1 MMNDYVNN
9 IEPENTKYSLF
20 QSHSRSCT
28 AMETEVEITAMC
40 SFSDLLFIGTSK
52 GLVSQLIIQELYDD
66 KTSFCFSNVL
76 SRRIFTKP
84 ISRLETSSKKTTLSI
99 FSDEN
104 LILCNAEKLEIINFI
119 PSFKGVSSFQLC
131 SFDDEKEKLCIG
143 FKSGL
148 IQLHHI
154 FVSTCML
161 VFETKLTEVS
171 LSLCISPQFL
181 CVASD
186 SSYIS
191 INLRTNVTT
200 ELLRSVKEPVRNYIA
215 YFTQNE
221 FIVSGPGS
229 LGIIVDANGVSHRA
243 PLQLSSNIVEVFVWK
258 NYFFTITDE
267 FFTIHNILTQS
278 QIQTINL
285 QKPSV
290 ACFSADAHLLYFT
303 ETSDFNTDTASIKN
317 IQVLGPERWDL
328 IARRFILTGCLKQAF
343 HVQQQERNRLTQVMQ
358 SQVEKF
364 KHEQQLFD
372 KRRQRVLG
380 LLGFYHFEK
389 GELDKAASY
398 FEQSTIDIRE
408 ILFRYS
414 DLLPK
419 GCYFMPNWFY
429 KLHQTNP
436 EPSHDNNNGDTQTS
450 GINLTSDLCILR
462 AAEDS
467 DNDDHD
473 LIISSSWLLRYQE
486 FLFNF
491 LRKHHKSKFVEKYL
505 HYVLLFQFV
514 ETALVKLY
522 VRLQQAGIQP
532 YLYEL
537 IIDTTSSSDSRSGES
552 GLTKSTSNS
561 DQGLVDL
568 ISSLIH
574 IDVEDLTV
582 YLENN
587 NAYHALALIY
597 RWQGNLSGALEIWR
611 KLVYNELNDSS
622 FPGVEFYI
630 SILLDLSAH
639 DPTDSQKQSPYKG
652 VAIHSSSDV
661 NYEFSVYAELVWN
674 HFMQALRTN
683 HEVIAEQLM
692 LRFPIPSSYIN
703 SSCELSIISDSTIE
717 TSLESSLA
725 PSQILSP
732 NHIIQS
738 LISSY
743 PNMTMTYLK
752 HLCSSLPNCHPENH
766 NLLGKLYLN
775 TLLMKLKSTD
785 NLFDDDMKKRIREL
799 RTEFCQLIRYSLLIS
814 HKTLLDRLHNESVEV
829 QKKLAYE
836 IAILE
841 GKANNHM
848 KALKYLIEDIID
860 YKAALYYCLTFSRQ
874 QPIHYSARKNDT
886 NVQCNTIAV
895 NSLDNCHYLNQ
906 FELMEGDSNN
916 QSISS
921 LLFTIFVEICLDRLL
936 INEENS
942 NDDIKKMILN
952 LLNNPDLKFNYSKLL
967 SRLPSTWDILE
978 IKPFLHNALRSTL
991 HEWSELELE
1000 YGLTKYNAK
1009 LSVVD
1014 LPKNSNCLL
1023 IEDDTLCSI
1032 CHQSIY
1038 VYGLSDSFAW
1048 LIPKNQVVHTHCL
1061 SSNQ

>member
-1 MMNDYVNN
+1 MMNDYVNK

-20 QSHSRSCT
+20 QLHPSSCT

-52 GLVSQLIIQELYDD
+52 GLVSQLIIQELYDN

-84 ISRLETSSKKTTLSI
+84 ISRLENSSKKTTLSI

-104 LILCNAEKLEIINFI
+104 LTLCNAEKLEIMNFI
-119 PSFKGVSSFQLC
+119 PSFKGVSSFHLC

-161 VFETKLTEVS
+161 VFETRLTEVPQ
-171 LSLCISPQFL
+171 SLCISPQFL

-191 INLRTNVTT
+191 INLRTNSTT
-200 ELLRSVKEPVRNYIA
+200 ELLRSVKEPVRNYIV

-243 PLQLSSNIVEVFVWK
+243 PLQLSPNIVEVFVWT

-303 ETSDFNTDTASIKN
+303 GTSDCNTDTTSIRN

-343 HVQQQERNRLTQVMQ
+343 LVQQQERNRLTQAMQ
-358 SQVEKF
+358 LQVEKF

-408 ILFRYS
+408 
-414 DLLPK
+414 
-419 GCYFMPNWFY
+419 
-429 KLHQTNP
+429 
-436 EPSHDNNNGDTQTS
+436 
-450 GINLTSDLCILR
+450 
-462 AAEDS
+462 
-467 DNDDHD
+467 
-473 LIISSSWLLRYQE
+473 
-486 FLFNF
+486 
-491 LRKHHKSKFVEKYL
+491 
-505 HYVLLFQFV
+505 FV

-532 YLYEL
+532 YPYEL
-537 IIDTTSSSDSRSGES
+537 IIDTSSSDSQSGEG
-552 GLTKSTSNS
+552 GLTKSTNNNN
-561 DQGLVDL
+561 QGLVDL

-639 DPTDSQKQSPYKG
+639 NSTDSQKQSLYKG
-652 VAIHSSSDV
+652 AAIHSSNDV
-661 NYEFSVYAELVWN
+661 NYEFSVYSELVWN
-674 HFMQALRTN
+674 HFMQALTTN
-683 HEVIAEQLM
+683 HEIIAEQLM
-692 LRFPIPSSYIN
+692 LRFPIPSSYVN
-703 SSCELSIISDSTIE
+703 SSCELSVIEGSTTE

-732 NHIIQS
+732 NHIIKS

-775 TLLMKLKSTD
+775 TLLMKLRSTD
-785 NLFDDDMKKRIREL
+785 NLSDDQMKKQIRKL

-814 HKTLLDRLHNESVEV
+814 HKTLLDRLYNESVAV

-836 IAILE
+836 LAILE
-841 GKANNHM
+841 GKANNHV
-848 KALKYLIEDIID
+848 KALKYLIEDVND

-874 QPIHYSARKNDT
+874 QLIHCSARNNDT
-886 NVQCNTIAV
+886 NVKCNTIAV
-895 NSLDNCHYLNQ
+895 NSLGTYHHWNQ
-906 FELMEGDSNN
+906 FEFMEGDSSN

-921 LLFTIFVEICLDRLL
+921 LLFTTFVEICLDRLRT
-936 INEENS
+936 NENNS
-942 NDDIKKMILN
+942 KDIKKMILN
-952 LLNNPDLKFNYSKLL
+952 LLNNPDLTFNYSKLL
-967 SRLPSTWDILE
+967 SRFPSTWNILE
-978 IKPFLHNALRSTL
+978 IKPFLHNAFRSTL
-991 HEWSELELE
+991 QEWSELQLE

-1009 LSVVD
+1009 LSIVD
-1014 LPKNSNCLL
+1014 LPNKSHFLL
-1023 IEDDTLCSI
+1023 IKDDTLCSV
-1032 CHQSIY
+1032 CHQSIC
-1038 VYGLSDSFAW
+1038 VYGPSDSFAW

>member
-1 MMNDYVNN
+1 
-9 IEPENTKYSLF
+9 
-20 QSHSRSCT
+20 
-28 AMETEVEITAMC
+28 MC

-52 GLVSQLIIQELYDD
+52 GVVSQLIIQELYDD
-66 KTSFCFSNVL
+66 NTSFCFSSVL
-76 SRRIFTKP
+76 SRSLFTKP
-84 ISRLETSSKKTTLSI
+84 ILRLETSSKKSTLAV

-104 LILCNAEKLEIINFI
+104 LTLCNAEKLEIINFI
-119 PSFKGVSSFQLC
+119 PSFKGVSSFYLC

-154 FVSTCML
+154 FVSTIML
-161 VFETKLTEVS
+161 VFEIKLSEVPQ
-171 LSLCISPQFL
+171 SLCISPQFL
-181 CVASD
+181 CVASN
-186 SSYIS
+186 SSYVS
-191 INLRTNVTT
+191 INLRTSSTT
-200 ELLRSVKEPVRNYIA
+200 ELLRKKEPGRNYIA

-229 LGIIVDANGVSHRA
+229 LGIIVDANGISHRA

-278 QIQTINL
+278 QIQTVNL

-290 ACFSADAHLLYFT
+290 ACFSADTHLLFFT
-303 ETSDFNTDTASIKN
+303 GTPESNTTTTTTRN

-343 HVQQQERNRLTQVMQ
+343 ILQQQERNRLIQIMQ
-358 SQVEKF
+358 LQVEKF
-364 KHEQQLFD
+364 KHEQHLFNQ
-372 KRRQRVLG
+372 RRQRVLG

-389 GELDKAASY
+389 GELDEAASY
-398 FEQSTIDIRE
+398 FEQSAIDIRE

-429 KLHQTNP
+429 RLHQTNP
-436 EPSHDNNNGDTQTS
+436 EASDVNGSIDAQTS
-450 GINLTSDLCILR
+450 GINLIYDLCILR

-467 DNDDHD
+467 NNDD
-473 LIISSSWLLRYQE
+473 LTTSSSSWFIKYEE

-505 HYVLLFQFV
+505 HFV

-522 VRLQQAGIQP
+522 VRLQQADIQP

-537 IIDTTSSSDSRSGES
+537 IIDTTSFNNSPSIGSA
-552 GLTKSTSNS
+552 LTKSTSNN

-568 ISSLIH
+568 ISSLVN

-582 YLENN
+582 YLEKN

-611 KLVYNELNDSS
+611 KLVYNEINDSS

-630 SILLDLSAH
+630 SILLDLSTYNSN
-639 DPTDSQKQSPYKG
+639 DYQKQSSCKVVDIYSPN
-652 VAIHSSSDV
+652 DT
-661 NYEFSVYAELVWN
+661 NYEFPVYAELVWN
-674 HFMQALRTN
+674 HFMQALTTN
-683 HEVIAEQLM
+683 HESIAEQFI
-692 LRFPIPSSYIN
+692 LRLPIPPAYLH
-703 SSCELSIISDSTIE
+703 SSCELSVIESSTIKA
-717 TSLESSLA
+717 SVDHSLA

-738 LISSY
+738 LVSSY
-743 PNMTMTYLK
+743 PNLIMTYLK

-775 TLLMKLKSTD
+775 TILTKLKNTD
-785 NLFDDDMKKRIREL
+785 NVSNDEMKRQIREL
-799 RTEFCQLIRYSLLIS
+799 RTEFCQLIRYSSLIS
-814 HKTLLDRLHNESVEV
+814 HKTLLERLYSESDAV

-836 IAILE
+836 LAILE
-841 GKANNHM
+841 GKANNHV
-848 KALKYLIEDIID
+848 KALKYLIEDIND
-860 YKAALYYCLTFSRQ
+860 YKAALYYCLTFSSQ
-874 QPIHYSARKNDT
+874 QSIPCNNNNAIVK
-886 NVQCNTIAV
+886 CNTTTTTTTKS
-895 NSLDNCHYLNQ
+895 NSSITHHPWDPCEFMKDY
-906 FELMEGDSNN
+906 STN

-921 LLFTIFVEICLDRLL
+921 SLFTTLIDICLDRLFMDK
-936 INEENS
+936 NNS
-942 NDDIKKMILN
+942 NNNDDADIKKIILN
-952 LLNNPDLKFNYSKLL
+952 LLNNPDLKFNYSQLL
-967 SRLPSTWDILE
+967 SRLPSTWNILE
-978 IKPFLHNALRSTL
+978 IKLFLYHALRSTL
-991 HEWSELELE
+991 QEWSEIQFEH
-1000 YGLTKYNAK
+1000 GLTKYNAK
-1009 LSVVD
+1009 LSITN
-1014 LPKNSNCLL
+1014 LPEKSYCLL
-1023 IEDDTLCSI
+1023 IEDDTICSK
-1032 CHQSIY
+1032 CHQSIC
-1038 VYGLSDSFAW
+1038 VYGPSNSFAW
-1048 LIPKNQVVHTHCL
+1048 LLHENQIVHSHCL

>member
-28 AMETEVEITAMC
+28 AMETEVEPCVHFQTYC
-40 SFSDLLFIGTSK
+40 LLEQAR
-52 GLVSQLIIQELYDD
+52 VSQLIIQELYDD

-303 ETSDFNTDTASIKN
+303 ETSDFNTDTASIRN

-473 LIISSSWLLRYQE
+473 LTISSSWLLRYQE

-505 HYVLLFQFV
+505 HFV

-703 SSCELSIISDSTIE
+703 SSCELSIISDSTTE

-916 QSISS
+916 QSIFS
-921 LLFTIFVEICLDRLL
+921 LLFTTFVEICLDRLL

>member
-505 HYVLLFQFV
+505 HFV

-921 LLFTIFVEICLDRLL
+921 LLFTIFVEICLDSFLNSKEFIVSVYLL
-936 INEENS
+936 RENS
-942 NDDIKKMILN
+942 TLQTYVFCNVNRIKTTHIHEQHFQLSTSSGFTVIL
-952 LLNNPDLKFNYSKLL
+952 
-967 SRLPSTWDILE
+967 TWL
-978 IKPFLHNALRSTL
+978 
-991 HEWSELELE
+991 
-1000 YGLTKYNAK
+1000 Y
-1009 LSVVD
+1009 
-1014 LPKNSNCLL
+1014 
-1023 IEDDTLCSI
+1023 
-1032 CHQSIY
+1032 
-1038 VYGLSDSFAW
+1038 
-1048 LIPKNQVVHTHCL
+1048 
-1061 SSNQ
+1061 

>member
-1 MMNDYVNN
+1 MNDYVNN

-28 AMETEVEITAMC
+28 AMETEVEI
-40 SFSDLLFIGTSK
+40 
-52 GLVSQLIIQELYDD
+52 
-66 KTSFCFSNVL
+66 
-76 SRRIFTKP
+76 
-84 ISRLETSSKKTTLSI
+84 
-99 FSDEN
+99 
-104 LILCNAEKLEIINFI
+104 INFI

-131 SFDDEKEKLCIG
+131 SFDDEKEK
-143 FKSGL
+143 
-148 IQLHHI
+148 
-154 FVSTCML
+154 
-161 VFETKLTEVS
+161 
-171 LSLCISPQFL
+171 CISPQFL

-191 INLRTNVTT
+191 INLRTNATT

-303 ETSDFNTDTASIKN
+303 ETSDFNTDTASIRN

-358 SQVEKF
+358 LQVEKF

-372 KRRQRVLG
+372 RRRQRVLG

-436 EPSHDNNNGDTQTS
+436 EPSHDNNNGDTQIS

-473 LIISSSWLLRYQE
+473 LTISSSWLLRYQE

-491 LRKHHKSKFVEKYL
+491 LRKHHKSKFVEKHL
-505 HYVLLFQFV
+505 HFV

-561 DQGLVDL
+561 DQSLVDL

-683 HEVIAEQLM
+683 HEIIAEQLM

-703 SSCELSIISDSTIE
+703 SSCELSIISDSTTE
-717 TSLESSLA
+717 TSLESSLG

-752 HLCSSLPNCHPENH
+752 HLCYSLPNCHPENH

-814 HKTLLDRLHNESVEV
+814 HKTLLDRLHNESVAV

-848 KALKYLIEDIID
+848 KALKYLIEDIND

-895 NSLDNCHYLNQ
+895 NSLDNCHYWDQ
-906 FELMEGDSNN
+906 FEFMEGDSNN
-916 QSISS
+916 QSIFS
-921 LLFTIFVEICLDRLL
+921 LLFTTFVEICLDRLL

-952 LLNNPDLKFNYSKLL
+952 LLNNPDLKFNYSKVGYQSNKVPILILILYTSGFTDPTAVTNSTLL
-967 SRLPSTWDILE
+967 TLLFRLPSTWDILE

-991 HEWSELELE
+991 HEWSELQLE

-1014 LPKNSNCLL
+1014 LPKKSNCLL

-1038 VYGLSDSFAW
+1038 VYGPSDSFAW

>member
-303 ETSDFNTDTASIKN
+303 ETSDFNTDTASIRN

-473 LIISSSWLLRYQE
+473 LTISSSWLLRYQE

-505 HYVLLFQFV
+505 HFV

-703 SSCELSIISDSTIE
+703 SSCELSIISDSTTE

-916 QSISS
+916 QSIFS
-921 LLFTIFVEICLDRLL
+921 LLFTTFVEICLDRLL

>member
-20 QSHSRSCT
+20 QLHPSSCT

-40 SFSDLLFIGTSK
+40 SFSNLLFIGTSK

-76 SRRIFTKP
+76 SRRIFNKP

-99 FSDEN
+99 LSDES
-104 LILCNAEKLEIINFI
+104 LTLCNAEKLEITNFI
-119 PSFKGVSSFQLC
+119 PSFKGVSSFHLC

-161 VFETKLTEVS
+161 VFETRLTEVS
-171 LSLCISPQFL
+171 QSLCISPQFL

-191 INLRTNVTT
+191 INLRTNSTT
-200 ELLRSVKEPVRNYIA
+200 ELLRSVKEPVRNYIV

-243 PLQLSSNIVEVFVWK
+243 PLQLSPNIVEVFVWK

-303 ETSDFNTDTASIKN
+303 GTSDCITDTTSIRN
-317 IQVLGPERWDL
+317 IRVLGPERWDL

-343 HVQQQERNRLTQVMQ
+343 LVQQQERNRLTQVMQ
-358 SQVEKF
+358 LQVEKF
-364 KHEQQLFD
+364 KYEQQLFD

-436 EPSHDNNNGDTQTS
+436 EANHDNDDNAQTS

-467 DNDDHD
+467 DNDHD
-473 LIISSSWLLRYQE
+473 LTISSSWLLKYEE

-491 LRKHHKSKFVEKYL
+491 LRKHHKSKFVEKHL
-505 HYVLLFQFV
+505 HFV

-532 YLYEL
+532 YPYEL
-537 IIDTTSSSDSRSGES
+537 IIDTSSSDSQSGEG
-552 GLTKSTSNS
+552 GLTKSTSNN

-582 YLENN
+582 YLESN

-639 DPTDSQKQSPYKG
+639 NSTDSQKQSPHKRA
-652 VAIHSSSDV
+652 AIHSSNDV

-674 HFMQALRTN
+674 HFMQALTTN
-683 HEVIAEQLM
+683 HEIIAEQLM
-692 LRFPIPSSYIN
+692 LRFPIPTSYIN
-703 SSCELSIISDSTIE
+703 SSCELSIIEDSTTE

-732 NHIIQS
+732 NHIIQT

-785 NLFDDDMKKRIREL
+785 NLSDDEMKKRFRQL

-814 HKTLLDRLHNESVEV
+814 HKTLLDRLYNESAAV
-829 QKKLAYE
+829 QKKLIYE
-836 IAILE
+836 LAILE
-841 GKANNHM
+841 GKANNHV
-848 KALKYLIEDIID
+848 KALKYLIEDGND

-874 QPIHYSARKNDT
+874 QPIHYSARNNDT
-886 NVQCNTIAV
+886 NVKCNTIAV
-895 NSLDNCHYLNQ
+895 NSLGTYHHWDQ
-906 FELMEGDSNN
+906 FEFMESDSNN
-916 QSISS
+916 QSLSS
-921 LLFTIFVEICLDRLL
+921 LLFTTFVEICLDRLL
-936 INEENS
+936 INENNS
-942 NDDIKKMILN
+942 NDIKKMILN
-952 LLNNPDLKFNYSKLL
+952 LLNHPDLKFNYSKLL
-967 SRLPSTWDILE
+967 SRLPSTWNILE
-978 IKPFLHNALRSTL
+978 IKPFLHNAFRSTL
-991 HEWSELELE
+991 HEWSKIQLE
-1000 YGLTKYNAK
+1000 YGLTKYNTK
-1009 LSVVD
+1009 LSIID
-1014 LPKNSNCLL
+1014 LPNKSHCLL
-1023 IEDDTLCSI
+1023 INDDTLCSI
-1032 CHQSIY
+1032 CHQSICI
-1038 VYGLSDSFAW
+1038 YGPSNSFAW
-1048 LIPKNQVVHTHCL
+1048 LIPKNQIVHTHCL
-1061 SSNQ
+1061 SFNQ

>member
-131 SFDDEKEKLCIG
+131 SFDDEKEK
-143 FKSGL
+143 
-148 IQLHHI
+148 
-154 FVSTCML
+154 
-161 VFETKLTEVS
+161 
-171 LSLCISPQFL
+171 
-181 CVASD
+181 
-186 SSYIS
+186 
-191 INLRTNVTT
+191 
-200 ELLRSVKEPVRNYIA
+200 
-215 YFTQNE
+215 NE

-303 ETSDFNTDTASIKN
+303 ETSDFNTDTASIRN

-473 LIISSSWLLRYQE
+473 LTISSSWLLRYQE

-505 HYVLLFQFV
+505 HFV

-703 SSCELSIISDSTIE
+703 SSCELSIISDSTTE

-916 QSISS
+916 QSIFS
-921 LLFTIFVEICLDRLL
+921 LLFTTFVEICLDRLL

>member
-1 MMNDYVNN
+1 MMNDYVNK

-20 QSHSRSCT
+20 QLHPSSCT

-52 GLVSQLIIQELYDD
+52 GLVSQLIIQELYDN

-84 ISRLETSSKKTTLSI
+84 ISRLENSSKKTTLSI

-104 LILCNAEKLEIINFI
+104 LTLCNAEKLEIMNFI
-119 PSFKGVSSFQLC
+119 PSFKGVSSFHLC
-131 SFDDEKEKLCIG
+131 SFDDEKEK
-143 FKSGL
+143 
-148 IQLHHI
+148 
-154 FVSTCML
+154 
-161 VFETKLTEVS
+161 
-171 LSLCISPQFL
+171 
-181 CVASD
+181 
-186 SSYIS
+186 
-191 INLRTNVTT
+191 
-200 ELLRSVKEPVRNYIA
+200 
-215 YFTQNE
+215 NE

-243 PLQLSSNIVEVFVWK
+243 PLQLSPNIVEVFVWT

-303 ETSDFNTDTASIKN
+303 GTSDCNTDTTSIRN

-343 HVQQQERNRLTQVMQ
+343 LVQQQERNRLTQAMQ
-358 SQVEKF
+358 LQVEKF

-436 EPSHDNNNGDTQTS
+436 EANHDNDDNAQTS

-473 LIISSSWLLRYQE
+473 LTISSSWLLKYEE

-491 LRKHHKSKFVEKYL
+491 LRKHHKSKFVEKHL
-505 HYVLLFQFV
+505 HFV

-532 YLYEL
+532 YPYEL
-537 IIDTTSSSDSRSGES
+537 IIDTSSSDSQSGEG
-552 GLTKSTSNS
+552 GLTKSTNNNN
-561 DQGLVDL
+561 QGLVDL

-639 DPTDSQKQSPYKG
+639 NSTDSQKQSLYKG
-652 VAIHSSSDV
+652 AAIHSSNDV
-661 NYEFSVYAELVWN
+661 NYEFSVYSELVWN
-674 HFMQALRTN
+674 HFMQALTTN
-683 HEVIAEQLM
+683 HEIIAEQLM
-692 LRFPIPSSYIN
+692 LRFPIPSSYVN
-703 SSCELSIISDSTIE
+703 SSCELSVIEGSTTE

-732 NHIIQS
+732 NHIIKS

-775 TLLMKLKSTD
+775 TLLMKLRSTD
-785 NLFDDDMKKRIREL
+785 NLSDDQMKKQIRKL

-814 HKTLLDRLHNESVEV
+814 HKTLLDRLYNESVAV

-836 IAILE
+836 LAILE
-841 GKANNHM
+841 GKANNHV
-848 KALKYLIEDIID
+848 KALKYLIEDVND

-874 QPIHYSARKNDT
+874 QLIHCSARNNDT
-886 NVQCNTIAV
+886 NVKCNTIAV
-895 NSLDNCHYLNQ
+895 NSLGTYHHWNQ
-906 FELMEGDSNN
+906 FEFMEGDSSN

-921 LLFTIFVEICLDRLL
+921 LLFTTFVEICLDRLRT
-936 INEENS
+936 NENNS
-942 NDDIKKMILN
+942 KDIKKMILN
-952 LLNNPDLKFNYSKLL
+952 LLNNPDLTFNYSKLL
-967 SRLPSTWDILE
+967 SRFPSTWNILE
-978 IKPFLHNALRSTL
+978 IKPFLHNAFRSTL
-991 HEWSELELE
+991 QEWSELQLE

-1009 LSVVD
+1009 LSIVD
-1014 LPKNSNCLL
+1014 LPNKSHFLL
-1023 IEDDTLCSI
+1023 IKDDTLCSV
-1032 CHQSIY
+1032 CHQSIC
-1038 VYGLSDSFAW
+1038 VYGPSDSFAW

>member
-1 MMNDYVNN
+1 MNDYVNK

-20 QSHSRSCT
+20 QLHPSSCT

-52 GLVSQLIIQELYDD
+52 GLVSQLIIQELYDN

-76 SRRIFTKP
+76 SRRIF
-84 ISRLETSSKKTTLSI
+84 IM
-99 FSDEN
+99 
-104 LILCNAEKLEIINFI
+104 NFI
-119 PSFKGVSSFQLC
+119 PSFKGVSSFHLC

-161 VFETKLTEVS
+161 VFETRLTEVPQ
-171 LSLCISPQFL
+171 SLCISPHFL

-191 INLRTNVTT
+191 INLRTNSTT
-200 ELLRSVKEPVRNYIA
+200 ELLRSVKEPVRNYIV

-243 PLQLSSNIVEVFVWK
+243 PLQLSPNIVEVFVWR

-303 ETSDFNTDTASIKN
+303 GTSDCNTDTTSIRN

-343 HVQQQERNRLTQVMQ
+343 LVQQQERNRLTQAMQ
-358 SQVEKF
+358 LQVEKF

-372 KRRQRVLG
+372 KRRQQVLG

-408 ILFRYS
+408 ILFRYP

-436 EPSHDNNNGDTQTS
+436 EANHNNDDNAQTS

-467 DNDDHD
+467 ANDDHD
-473 LIISSSWLLRYQE
+473 LTISSSWLLKYEE

-491 LRKHHKSKFVEKYL
+491 LRKHHKSKFVEKHL
-505 HYVLLFQFV
+505 HFV

-532 YLYEL
+532 YPYEL
-537 IIDTTSSSDSRSGES
+537 IINTSSIDSQSGEG
-552 GLTKSTSNS
+552 GLTKSTNNNN
-561 DQGLVDL
+561 Q
-568 ISSLIH
+568 
-574 IDVEDLTV
+574 
-582 YLENN
+582 ENN

-639 DPTDSQKQSPYKG
+639 NSTDTQKQSLYKG
-652 VAIHSSSDV
+652 AAIHSSNDV

-674 HFMQALRTN
+674 HFMQALTTN
-683 HEVIAEQLM
+683 HENIAEQLM
-692 LRFPIPSSYIN
+692 LRFPIPSSYVN
-703 SSCELSIISDSTIE
+703 SSCELSVIEGSTTE

-743 PNMTMTYLK
+743 PNMIMTYLK

-775 TLLMKLKSTD
+775 TLLMKLRSTD
-785 NLFDDDMKKRIREL
+785 NLSDDEMKKQIRKL

-814 HKTLLDRLHNESVEV
+814 HKTLLDRLYNESVAV

-836 IAILE
+836 LAILE
-841 GKANNHM
+841 GKANNHV
-848 KALKYLIEDIID
+848 KALKYLIEDVND

-874 QPIHYSARKNDT
+874 QPVHCSARNNDT
-886 NVQCNTIAV
+886 NVKCNTVAV
-895 NSLDNCHYLNQ
+895 NSLGTYHHWDQ
-906 FELMEGDSNN
+906 FEFMEGDSSN

-921 LLFTIFVEICLDRLL
+921 LLFTIFVEICLDRLHT
-936 INEENS
+936 NENNS
-942 NDDIKKMILN
+942 KDIKKMILN

-967 SRLPSTWDILE
+967 SRFPSTWNILE
-978 IKPFLHNALRSTL
+978 IKPFLHNAFRSTL
-991 HEWSELELE
+991 QEWSELQLE

-1009 LSVVD
+1009 LSIVD
-1014 LPKNSNCLL
+1014 LPNKSHCLL
-1023 IEDDTLCSI
+1023 IKDDTLCSV
-1032 CHQSIY
+1032 CHQSIC
-1038 VYGLSDSFAW
+1038 VYGPSDSFAW

>member
-1 MMNDYVNN
+1 MMNDYVNK

-20 QSHSRSCT
+20 QLHPSSCT

-52 GLVSQLIIQELYDD
+52 GLVSQLIIQELYDN

-104 LILCNAEKLEIINFI
+104 LTLCNAENLEIMNFI
-119 PSFKGVSSFQLC
+119 PSFKGVSSFHLC

-161 VFETKLTEVS
+161 VFETRLTEVS
-171 LSLCISPQFL
+171 QSLCISPQFL

-186 SSYIS
+186 SNYIS
-191 INLRTNVTT
+191 INLRTNSTT
-200 ELLRSVKEPVRNYIA
+200 ELLRSVKEPVRNYIV

-243 PLQLSSNIVEVFVWK
+243 PLQLSPNIVEVFVWR

-303 ETSDFNTDTASIKN
+303 GTSDCNTDTTSIRN

-343 HVQQQERNRLTQVMQ
+343 LVQQQERNRLTQAMQ
-358 SQVEKF
+358 LQVEKF

-436 EPSHDNNNGDTQTS
+436 EANHDNDDNAQTS

-473 LIISSSWLLRYQE
+473 LTISSSWLLKYEE

-491 LRKHHKSKFVEKYL
+491 LRKHHKSKFVEKHL
-505 HYVLLFQFV
+505 HFV

-532 YLYEL
+532 YPYEL
-537 IIDTTSSSDSRSGES
+537 IIDTSSSDSQSGEG
-552 GLTKSTSNS
+552 GLTKSTNNNN
-561 DQGLVDL
+561 QGLVDL

-639 DPTDSQKQSPYKG
+639 NSTDSQKQSLYKG
-652 VAIHSSSDV
+652 AAIHSSND
-661 NYEFSVYAELVWN
+661 
-674 HFMQALRTN
+674 
-683 HEVIAEQLM
+683 
-692 LRFPIPSSYIN
+692 
-703 SSCELSIISDSTIE
+703 
-717 TSLESSLA
+717 
-725 PSQILSP
+725 
-732 NHIIQS
+732 
-738 LISSY
+738 
-743 PNMTMTYLK
+743 
-752 HLCSSLPNCHPENH
+752 HPENH

-775 TLLMKLKSTD
+775 TLLMKLRSTD
-785 NLFDDDMKKRIREL
+785 NLSDDQMKKQIRKL
-799 RTEFCQLIRYSLLIS
+799 RTEFCQLICYSLLIS
-814 HKTLLDRLHNESVEV
+814 HKTLLDRLYNESVAV

-836 IAILE
+836 LAILE
-841 GKANNHM
+841 GKANNHV
-848 KALKYLIEDIID
+848 KALKYLIEDVND

-874 QPIHYSARKNDT
+874 QPIHCSARNNDT
-886 NVQCNTIAV
+886 NVKCNTIAV
-895 NSLDNCHYLNQ
+895 NSLGTYHHWDQ
-906 FELMEGDSNN
+906 FEFMEGDSSN
-916 QSISS
+916 QPISS
-921 LLFTIFVEICLDRLL
+921 FLFTTFVEICLDRLHT
-936 INEENS
+936 NENNS
-942 NDDIKKMILN
+942 KDIKKMILN

-967 SRLPSTWDILE
+967 SRFPSTWNILE
-978 IKPFLHNALRSTL
+978 IKPFLHNAFRSTL
-991 HEWSELELE
+991 QEWSELQLE

-1009 LSVVD
+1009 LSIVD
-1014 LPKNSNCLL
+1014 LPNKSHFLL
-1023 IEDDTLCSI
+1023 VKDDILCSV
-1032 CHQSIY
+1032 CHQSIC
-1038 VYGLSDSFAW
+1038 VYGPSDSFAW

>member
-1 MMNDYVNN
+1 MMNDYVNK

-20 QSHSRSCT
+20 QLHPSSCT

-52 GLVSQLIIQELYDD
+52 GLVSQLIIQELYDN

-104 LILCNAEKLEIINFI
+104 LTLCNAEKIEIMNFI
-119 PSFKGVSSFQLC
+119 PSFKGVSSFHLC
-131 SFDDEKEKLCIG
+131 SFDDEKEK
-143 FKSGL
+143 
-148 IQLHHI
+148 
-154 FVSTCML
+154 
-161 VFETKLTEVS
+161 
-171 LSLCISPQFL
+171 
-181 CVASD
+181 
-186 SSYIS
+186 
-191 INLRTNVTT
+191 
-200 ELLRSVKEPVRNYIA
+200 
-215 YFTQNE
+215 NE

-243 PLQLSSNIVEVFVWK
+243 PLQLSPNIVEVFVWR

-303 ETSDFNTDTASIKN
+303 GTSDCNTDTTSIRN

-343 HVQQQERNRLTQVMQ
+343 LVQQQERNRLTQAMQ
-358 SQVEKF
+358 LQVEKF

-436 EPSHDNNNGDTQTS
+436 EANHDNDDNAQTS

-473 LIISSSWLLRYQE
+473 LTISSSWLLKYEE

-491 LRKHHKSKFVEKYL
+491 LRKHHKSKFVEKHL
-505 HYVLLFQFV
+505 HFV

-532 YLYEL
+532 YPYEL
-537 IIDTTSSSDSRSGES
+537 IIDTSSSDSQSGEG
-552 GLTKSTSNS
+552 GLTKSTNNNN
-561 DQGLVDL
+561 QGLVDL

-639 DPTDSQKQSPYKG
+639 NSTDSQKQSLYKG
-652 VAIHSSSDV
+652 AAIHSSNDV

-674 HFMQALRTN
+674 HFMQALTTN
-683 HEVIAEQLM
+683 HEIIAEQLM
-692 LRFPIPSSYIN
+692 LRFPIPSSYVN
-703 SSCELSIISDSTIE
+703 SSCELSVIEGSTTE

-775 TLLMKLKSTD
+775 TLLMKLRSTD
-785 NLFDDDMKKRIREL
+785 NLSDDEMKKQIRKL

-814 HKTLLDRLHNESVEV
+814 HKTLLDRLYNESVAV

-836 IAILE
+836 LAILE
-841 GKANNHM
+841 GKANNHV
-848 KALKYLIEDIID
+848 KALKYLIEDVND

-874 QPIHYSARKNDT
+874 QPIHCSARNNDT
-886 NVQCNTIAV
+886 NVKCNTIAV
-895 NSLDNCHYLNQ
+895 NSLGTYHHWDQ
-906 FELMEGDSNN
+906 FEFIEGDSSN

-921 LLFTIFVEICLDRLL
+921 LLFTTFVEICLDRLHT
-936 INEENS
+936 NENNS
-942 NDDIKKMILN
+942 KDIKKMILN

-967 SRLPSTWDILE
+967 SRFPSTWNILE
-978 IKPFLHNALRSTL
+978 IKPFLHNAFRSTL
-991 HEWSELELE
+991 QEWSELQLE

-1009 LSVVD
+1009 LSIVD
-1014 LPKNSNCLL
+1014 LPNKSHCLL
-1023 IEDDTLCSI
+1023 IKDDTLCSV
-1032 CHQSIY
+1032 CHQSIC
-1038 VYGLSDSFAW
+1038 VYGPSDSFAW
-1048 LIPKNQVVHTHCL
+1048 LIPKNKVVHTHCL

>member
-1 MMNDYVNN
+1 MMNDYVNK

-20 QSHSRSCT
+20 QLHPSSCT

-52 GLVSQLIIQELYDD
+52 GLVSQLIIQELYDN

-104 LILCNAEKLEIINFI
+104 LTLCNAENLEIMNFI
-119 PSFKGVSSFQLC
+119 PSFKGVSSFHLC
-131 SFDDEKEKLCIG
+131 SFDDEKEK
-143 FKSGL
+143 
-148 IQLHHI
+148 
-154 FVSTCML
+154 
-161 VFETKLTEVS
+161 
-171 LSLCISPQFL
+171 
-181 CVASD
+181 
-186 SSYIS
+186 
-191 INLRTNVTT
+191 
-200 ELLRSVKEPVRNYIA
+200 
-215 YFTQNE
+215 NE

-243 PLQLSSNIVEVFVWK
+243 PLQLSPNIVEVFVWR

-303 ETSDFNTDTASIKN
+303 GTSDCNTDTTSIRN

-343 HVQQQERNRLTQVMQ
+343 LVQQQERNRLTQAMQ
-358 SQVEKF
+358 LQVEKF

-436 EPSHDNNNGDTQTS
+436 EANHDNDDNAQTS

-473 LIISSSWLLRYQE
+473 LTISSSWLLKYEE

-491 LRKHHKSKFVEKYL
+491 LRKHHKSKFVEKHL
-505 HYVLLFQFV
+505 HFV

-532 YLYEL
+532 YPYEL
-537 IIDTTSSSDSRSGES
+537 IIDTSSSDSQSGEG
-552 GLTKSTSNS
+552 GLTKSTNNNN
-561 DQGLVDL
+561 QGLVDL

-639 DPTDSQKQSPYKG
+639 NSTDSQKQSLYKG
-652 VAIHSSSDV
+652 AAIHSSNDV
-661 NYEFSVYAELVWN
+661 NYEFSVYSELVWN
-674 HFMQALRTN
+674 HFMQALTTN
-683 HEVIAEQLM
+683 HEIIAEQLM
-692 LRFPIPSSYIN
+692 LRFPIPSSYVN
-703 SSCELSIISDSTIE
+703 SSCELSVIEGSTTE

-732 NHIIQS
+732 NHIIKS

-775 TLLMKLKSTD
+775 TLLMKLRSTD
-785 NLFDDDMKKRIREL
+785 NLSDDQMKKQIRKL
-799 RTEFCQLIRYSLLIS
+799 RTEFCQLICYSLLIS
-814 HKTLLDRLHNESVEV
+814 HKTLLDRLYNESVAV

-836 IAILE
+836 LAILE
-841 GKANNHM
+841 GKANNHV
-848 KALKYLIEDIID
+848 KALKYLIEDVND

-874 QPIHYSARKNDT
+874 QPIHCSARNNDT
-886 NVQCNTIAV
+886 NVKCNTIAV
-895 NSLDNCHYLNQ
+895 NSLGTYHHWDQ
-906 FELMEGDSNN
+906 FEFMEGDSSN
-916 QSISS
+916 QPISS
-921 LLFTIFVEICLDRLL
+921 FLFTTFVEICLDRLHT
-936 INEENS
+936 NENNS
-942 NDDIKKMILN
+942 KDIKKMILN

-967 SRLPSTWDILE
+967 SRFPSTWNILE
-978 IKPFLHNALRSTL
+978 IKPFLHNAFRSTL
-991 HEWSELELE
+991 QEWSELQLE

-1009 LSVVD
+1009 LSIVD
-1014 LPKNSNCLL
+1014 LPNKSHFLL
-1023 IEDDTLCSI
+1023 VKDDILCSV
-1032 CHQSIY
+1032 CHQSIC
-1038 VYGLSDSFAW
+1038 VYGPSDSFAW